1 MDWPE
6 KIAIYTNPIWY
17 IIVLIL
23 VIVFGLTELWNKV
36 IWCNKR
42 WYFNKFDL
50 WMVEREFKKGLT
62 EQQLKN
68 IRFWAEREKKNPNY
82 SKIKLLIE
90 KYENKDYESN
100 RFKTKQSDSL

>member
-23 VIVFGLTELWNKV
+23 VIAFGLTELWRKV

-42 WYFNKFDL
+42 WYFNEIDYYLLK
-50 WMVEREFKKGLT
+50 RELKKGVT
-62 EQQLKN
+62 DKEIKN
-68 IRFWAEREKKNPNY
+68 FKSWIERHKSYPNY
-82 SKIKLLIE
+82 LKVNKLIQ
-90 KYENKDYESN
+90 NYESKSKN
-100 RFKTKQSDSL
+100 KQ